1 MAIRKQYRTM
11 QGKIVDLEKLA
22 AKNELVPAIGNI
34 PVNARG
40 DELGP
45 GGRIVRK
52 REDIVSEYYEK
63 STNFAP
69 IENRVRKSL
78 EVPVPQHVNE
88 TVPTPAP
95 RNVEA
100 PAPAPMPTT
109 VIAKASKKE
118 EPTE

>member
-11 QGKIVDLEKLA
+11 QGKVVDLEKLA
-22 AKNELVPAIGNI
+22 ARNELVPAIGNM

-63 STNFAP
+63 STNFTP
-69 IENRVRKSL
+69 IENRVRKPA
-78 EVPVPQHVNE
+78 EVPAPQPIVN
-88 TVPTPAP
+88 VDPI
-95 RNVEA
+95 
-100 PAPAPMPTT
+100 PAPMPAT
-109 VIAKASKKE
+109 VITKAVKTE
-118 EPTE
+118 QPTE

>member
-22 AKNELVPAIGNI
+22 AKNELVPAVGNI

-52 REDIVSEYYEK
+52 REDIVAEYYDK
-63 STNFAP
+63 NTNFTP
-69 IENRVRKSL
+69 IENRVRKPV
-78 EVPVPQHVNE
+78 EVTVPQQIVN
-88 TVPTPAP
+88 VDPIPT
-95 RNVEA
+95 
-100 PAPAPMPTT
+100 PMPTT
-109 VIAKASKKE
+109 VITKSAKKE

>member
-45 GGRIVRK
+45 GGRIIRK
-52 REDIVSEYYEK
+52 REDIVNEYYERN
-63 STNFAP
+63 TNFTP
-69 IENRVRKSL
+69 IDNRIRKPV
-78 EVPVPQHVNE
+78 EVPVPAHVNE
-88 TVPTPAP
+88 TAPTPTP
-95 RNVEA
+95 RNVDA
-100 PAPAPMPTT
+100 PTS
-109 VIAKASKKE
+109 VISKAAKKE

>member
-11 QGKIVDLEKLA
+11 QGKVVDLEKLA

-52 REDIVSEYYEK
+52 REDIVNEYYERN
-63 STNFAP
+63 TNFTP
-69 IENRVRKSL
+69 IDNRVKKTAD
-78 EVPVPQHVNE
+78 PQPIVN
-88 TVPTPAP
+88 VDPI
-95 RNVEA
+95 
-100 PAPAPMPTT
+100 PAPMPTT
-109 VIAKASKKE
+109 VISKAVKKE

>member
-22 AKNELVPAIGNI
+22 AKNELVPAVGNI
-34 PVNARG
+34 SVNARG

-52 REDIVSEYYEK
+52 REDIVSEYYERN
-63 STNFAP
+63 TNFTP
-69 IENRVRKSL
+69 IENRVRKPA
-78 EVPVPQHVNE
+78 EVPAQEPIVN
-88 TVPTPAP
+88 VDPIPAP
-95 RNVEA
+95 RIVE
-100 PAPAPMPTT
+100 APMPTT
-109 VIAKASKKE
+109 VITKASKKE

>member
-1 MAIRKQYRTM
+1 MAIRKQYRSM
-11 QGKIVDLEKLA
+11 QGKLVDLETLA

-45 GGRIVRK
+45 GGKIIRK

-63 STNFAP
+63 NNNYSP
-69 IENRVRKSL
+69 IDNRVRKPA
-78 EVPVPQHVNE
+78 EVPVPQHIKE

-95 RNVEA
+95 RNVDI
-100 PAPAPMPTT
+100 PTS
-109 VIAKASKKE
+109 VITKAVKNE
-118 EPTE
+118 QPTE

>member
-45 GGRIVRK
+45 GGRIIRK
-52 REDIVSEYYEK
+52 REDIVNEYYERN
-63 STNFAP
+63 TNFTP
-69 IENRVRKSL
+69 IDNRIRKPA
-78 EVPVPQHVNE
+78 EVPVSRQIDE
-88 TVPTPAP
+88 TVPTPVTQ
-95 RNVEA
+95 NVE
-100 PAPAPMPTT
+100 MPTT
-109 VIAKASKKE
+109 VITKAVKKE